1 MTELNPTRL
10 YSASD
15 LIEGFN
21 PWDLLGY
28 TLSRDFS
35 IFRQFVLDGG
45 PVPASLAVRTAQA
58 DHDAVIADALRQ
70 FLKNIRR
77 PLVGFMGGHGVPRDS
92 GAYADV
98 ARLSRHLARKGF
110 LLVTGG
116 GPGVMEAAH
125 LGVAF
130 SASPDGA
137 LDAAIKSLSQVPGFP
152 GLDKLF
158 EPDGSVS
165 ESKIDALVK
174 ARNWLKVALE
184 VRAMAPAILPLSLAI
199 PTWLYGAE
207 PTMPF
212 ATHYAKYYQ
221 NSIREE
227 ALVNNSRA
235 GIIYGQGGGGTM
247 REVFQDVERNYYA
260 TAVDGF
266 TPMIFFDRG
275 NYWTQNA
282 VYDGTTVKVRGI
294 KLDATVPTVLEFG
307 LRSGPMKPDEVK
319 PCLEKVK
326 FTADADDFAAITD
339 ILSGHSGAAERN
351 LNFALAAE
359 PMKVTSARINRA

>member
-1 MTELNPTRL
+1 MTEFAPRRL
-10 YSASD
+10 YAAND
-15 LIEGFN
+15 LIDGFN

-35 IFRQFVLDGG
+35 VYRRFVLDGG
-45 PVPASLAVRTAQA
+45 PVPPSLSVRRAQA
-58 DHDAVIADALRQ
+58 EHDAAIADALRQ
-70 FLKNIRR
+70 FLKDIRR
-77 PLVGFMGGHGVPRDS
+77 PLVGFMGGHGVLRDS
-92 GAYADV
+92 DAYADI
-98 ARLSRHLARKGF
+98 AQLARHLARKGF

-125 LGVAF
+125 VGVAF
-130 SASPDGA
+130 SASPDED
-137 LDAAIKSLSQVPGFP
+137 LDAAIKLLSTVPKFP
-152 GLDKLF
+152 ALDDLF
-158 EPDGSVS
+158 EPDGTIS
-165 ESKIDALVK
+165 EEKTGAIVK
-174 ARNWLKVALE
+174 ARDWLKVALE
-184 VRAMAPAILPLSLAI
+184 ARARAPAILPLSLAV

-247 REVFQDVERNYYA
+247 REIFQDVERNYYA
-260 TAVDGF
+260 KGPDAF

-275 NYWTQNA
+275 GFWTQDA
-282 VYDGTTVKVRGI
+282 VFDDTGVRVRGI
-294 KLDATVPTVLEFG
+294 KLDSSVPGIIEFG
-307 LRSGPMKPDEVK
+307 LRSGGIVK
-319 PCLEKVK
+319 PNDVVRCLEKVK
-326 FTADADDFAAITD
+326 FIADFTVISDM
-339 ILSGHSGAAERN
+339 LSGHAGVAERN

-359 PMKVTSARINRA
+359 PLKVTTARMNRA